1 MLLLLLLL
9 LNLEKE
15 RHILI
20 QDWIF
25 ILMIVVEYGIWN
37 MEVVVGT

>member
-25 ILMIVVEYGIWN
+25 ILMIVVEYGLWN